1 MSGILDFFKIEAKY
15 IIDGGT
21 AAKES
26 ELQKWVEQLAT
37 HCGWRWYHNADSRRA
52 PSGLPDLIL
61 MKPPLL
67 LFIELKKL
75 GRRHTLKEEQAAWLA
90 DLTQCGVRAEVWTP
104 AEIPKIWQTLTGL
117 PFSSPPQSGGA

>member
-37 HCGWRWYHNADSRRA
+37 HCGWTWYHNADSRRS

-67 LFIELKKL
+67 LFKELKKL
-75 GRRHTLKEEQAAWLA
+75 GRGRTLKPEQSTWIAGLNE
-90 DLTQCGVRAEVWTP
+90 CGVEAGVWTP
-104 AEIPKIWQTLTGL
+104 ADIPEIWQTLTGL
-117 PFSSPPQSGGA
+117 PFIA